1 MLTTSQKAGI
11 LAKVGI
17 AVPRFPE
24 CRLPVE
30 ERHPREGIGIP
41 HAEPDADNE
50 QRAAAV
56 AWQTTVENL
65 HATYVAARAAKSL
78 RDAQQAFELAR
89 LRDAAW

>member
-1 MLTTSQKAGI
+1 MLTTNQKASI

-24 CRLPVE
+24 CRLPVL
-30 ERHPREGIGIP
+30 REGLGLP
-41 HAEPDADNE
+41 HEEPNADNE
-50 QRAAAV
+50 QGAEAV

-78 RDAQQAFELAR
+78 RDAQQAFDLAR
-89 LRDAAW
+89 LRDAVW